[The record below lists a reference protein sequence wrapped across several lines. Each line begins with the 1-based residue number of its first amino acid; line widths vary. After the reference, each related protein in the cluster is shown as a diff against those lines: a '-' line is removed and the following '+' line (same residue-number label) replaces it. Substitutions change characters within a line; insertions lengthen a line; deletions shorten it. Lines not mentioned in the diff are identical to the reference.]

1 MTRYEP
7 TALNNRF
14 RSSSS
19 VTLKR
24 RGQSSDSHRSLT
36 MPSSA
41 RPTPSTAQ
49 MSRLVAVNWWKLR
62 PHLRHLHA
70 SVEPRAADQPSILT
84 AKSWVSQFR
93 AAAKYFRPRPAQVPI
108 QVHARIAPP
117 DFGPCHFLA
126 MDQLR
131 SLSVVR

>member
-24 RGQSSDSHRSLT
+24 RGHSSDSHRSLT

-41 RPTPSTAQ
+41 RPSRSTAQ

-62 PHLRHLHA
+62 PHLRHLY
-70 SVEPRAADQPSILT
+70 SNVEPRTADQASILT

-93 AAAKYFRPRPAQVPI
+93 AAAKYF
-108 QVHARIAPP
+108 
-117 DFGPCHFLA
+117 
-126 MDQLR
+126 
-131 SLSVVR
+131 